1 MHKHAQLK
9 ADAEYGFSLP
19 SAFKSHDSQLKQL
32 IALSVFFAS
41 VCVMSIIGANM
52 MWG

>member
-1 MHKHAQLK
+1 MHKHAQFK
-9 ADAEYGFSLP
+9 ADAECGFSLT

-32 IALSVFFAS
+32 IAFTVFFGS

-52 MWG
+52 IWG